1 MGERFF
7 TFLYFPGTHGK
18 LRKVRMPYY
27 VVELF
32 TAFSLIGMITVVALA
47 GSYTRM
53 LLKVWDF
60 NNIRSES
67 ESLKVQNR
75 TLQNVVSDSTAKL
88 NSLQSLAAEV
98 ALTYGLGGNRRPRVP
113 SAVLV
118 MATGHHFS
126 PQAGFDASLNAL
138 NLLKT
143 TRLLSPRVPILQS
156 SLLDPLNDDTVT
168 PSIWPVRGQIT
179 AGFGQ
184 RMDPFTG
191 EGAFHSGIDIAAPA
205 GTKIEAAADG
215 ILFLAGPDSGYGTE
229 VLIDHGYG
237 ITTKYGHLSA
247 TYAVVGQEVKRGQ
260 IIGAV
265 GMTGRSTGPHLHY
278 EVRIYETAVNPA
290 KYLPGLHRPPGEP
303 FQYDRTSRKRNQ
315 TEAQGWNSPSS
326 PPVVGS
332 TGGQ

>member
-1 MGERFF
+1 MGEKFF

-27 VVELF
+27 VVQALACF
-32 TAFSLIGMITVVALA
+32 CVVGMITVATLA
-47 GSYTRM
+47 STYTRM
-53 LLKVWDF
+53 LFKVSTF
-60 NNIRSES
+60 NNLRSER
-67 ESLKVQNR
+67 ESLKIQNR
-75 TLQNVVSDSTAKL
+75 TLEHVVDEANAKVD
-88 NSLQSLAAEV
+88 SLQSLAAEV
-98 ALTYGLGGNRRPRVP
+98 ALTYGLGNTRRPRFP

-118 MATGHHFS
+118 TATGHRFN
-126 PQAGFDASLNAL
+126 PEAGYIASMRAF

-143 TRLLSPRVPILQS
+143 VRLISPRSLVLQG
-156 SLLDPLNDDTVT
+156 SLLDPLGDDSVT
-168 PSIWPVRGQIT
+168 PSIWPVHGRVT

-205 GTKIEAAADG
+205 GTVVRAAADG
-215 ILFLAGPDSGYGTE
+215 ILFVAGPDAAYGTE

-237 ITTKYGHLSA
+237 ITTKYGHLSG
-247 TYAVVGQEVKRGQ
+247 TSVVIGQEVQRGQ
-260 IIGAV
+260 VIGTV

-290 KYLPGLHRPPGEP
+290 TYLPGARP
-303 FQYDRTSRKRNQ
+303 SRDGLLEYSQ
-315 TEAQGWNSPSS
+315 AGDTHTDIPAQERSS
-326 PPVVGS
+326 PRAAS